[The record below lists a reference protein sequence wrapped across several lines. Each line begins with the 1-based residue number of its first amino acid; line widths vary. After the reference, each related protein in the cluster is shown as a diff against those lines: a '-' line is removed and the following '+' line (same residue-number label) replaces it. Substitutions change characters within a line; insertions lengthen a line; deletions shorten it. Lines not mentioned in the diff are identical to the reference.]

1 MNWRL
6 SKKRNK
12 QRGVAAVE
20 TALLTLFLISIAIGV
35 AEFGR
40 AIFYFESLAKG
51 ARAAARYAVVFKS
64 SRTNFAAEARN
75 LALCGLTSCPVNGTR
90 IAPGLT
96 LSNISVSFGGPGG
109 TAALTNVAAET
120 TGVSPATPLYY
131 GTMDLVTV
139 TISPTTS
146 PYNFPLITGFF
157 VGSIALRP
165 ISVTMAAQ

>member
-96 LSNISVSFGGPGG
+96 LSNISVNFGGPGG

-120 TGVSPATPLYY
+120 PVLALRLLFITGRWIWSRLPL
-131 GTMDLVTV
+131 VQPRV
-139 TISPTTS
+139 
-146 PYNFPLITGFF
+146 LIT
-157 VGSIALRP
+157 SH
-165 ISVTMAAQ
+165 